1 MKKIQRFILFL
12 AATAALASCSKING
26 KGDVITE
33 ERTLT
38 SCNGISLAMD
48 AYVTY
53 APDTA
58 YSLVIQGQQNIL
70 DRIETN
76 VENGRLVIKYEKHT
90 RIGTHDQITAVIR
103 GPGITMLDISG
114 SGNMTVDEPWDIYSA
129 KLNIS
134 GSGNISVAVLNAN
147 DIEAKISGSGNIKA
161 YSGNC
166 KTETLTISGSGN
178 IDMIGL
184 QADTAYA
191 NISGSG
197 DIKLAVSDY
206 LHATISGSGNVRYFG
221 SPVIVTNI
229 SGSGTVSYIQP

>member
-1 MKKIQRFILFL
+1 MKKIQYIILLL
-12 AATAALASCSKING
+12 AGTAMLASCSKING
-26 KGDVITE
+26 KGDVVTE
-33 ERTLT
+33 ERTLGNCT
-38 SCNGISLAMD
+38 GISLAMD

-70 DRIETN
+70 DRIKTN
-76 VENGRLVIKYEKHT
+76 VENGTLVIKYEDHV

-103 GPGITMLDISG
+103 GPGVTRLDISG

-129 KLNIS
+129 RLNIS
-134 GSGNISVAVLNAN
+134 GSGNISVAVLNGH
-147 DIEAKISGSGNIKA
+147 DLEATISGSGNIKGH
-161 YSGNC
+161 SGNC

-178 IDMIGL
+178 IDVIGI

-206 LHATISGSGNVRYFG
+206 LHATISGSGNIRYFG
-221 SPVIVTNI
+221 NPIIVTNI